1 MSNLSEL
8 LGGAGGG
15 ASSIIKVT
23 RTSNVILASAD
34 VGKLIDITSGTF
46 TQTFSASATLG
57 DGWYCY
63 IRNNGTGDITLD
75 PNSSET
81 IDGLTSF
88 IMYPN
93 EVRLIQCDGST
104 LTSIVLSA
112 FHKVFTSSA
121 TFIKPTGYSG
131 FSVYVL
137 GAGGGGG
144 GGGVANGR
152 GGGGGAGGGSI
163 KFDFSQDALSSSESV
178 TIGAG
183 GTSASTTAGTDGGN
197 TTFST
202 LKGYGGEGGG
212 VGATY
217 NVNVPLATG
226 GGVMSEDDTASG
238 LRYTRLANGS
248 SEWGGAGTGNN
259 NPRNS
264 VGMFGYSSVWG
275 GSAGGAGQLNVF
287 AAGEGGLSRTI
298 TDTMRGGGGSATL
311 GGAGGNGPTY
321 GGGGGGSGAIGG
333 NGGYGCGG
341 GGGGNTSSAAYSG
354 GNGGSGLV
362 EIWGIA

>member
-144 GGGVANGR
+144 GGGVVNGR
-152 GGGGGAGGGSI
+152 GGQGGTGASAI
-163 KFDFSQDALSSSESV
+163 SFNFDPDDLSSSESV

-183 GTSASTTAGTDGGN
+183 GTSASTTAGTDGGD
-197 TTFST
+197 TTFQT
-202 LKGYGGEGGG
+202 LKGFGGNGGNAGKTYAQSYTAVVGGG
-212 VGATY
+212 VGSTTLDPAPGLLY
-217 NVNVPLATG
+217 NQYG
-226 GGVMSEDDTASG
+226 
-238 LRYTRLANGS
+238 NGS
-248 SEWGGAGTGNN
+248 AQWGGAGKSGWNMNN
-259 NPRNS
+259 SPQQE
-264 VGMFGYSSVWG
+264 GK
-275 GSAGGAGQLNVF
+275 GSIFGGASGGNGQYN
-287 AAGEGGLSRTI
+287 AYQSGDGGVSRNISVLS
-298 TDTMRGGGGSATL
+298 GGGGSGTIN
-311 GGAGGNGPTY
+311 GAGADGGTY
-321 GGGGGGSGAIGG
+321 GAGGGGSGAIGG

-341 GGGGNTSSAAYSG
+341 GGGGSTSSAAYSG